1 MVNESREPYHLDW
14 GAITPEGYN
23 KETKELL
30 HVFNIDV
37 SSRDNIQRCTVF
49 IIGRIA
55 WFNMQ
60 APAGSSQKIVLDLRG
75 QALTLL
81 DRARKMKAE
90 IIEGSTTLNPSLQ
103 LIIEIL
109 I

>member
-1 MVNESREPYHLDW
+1 MVNESKEPYHLDW

-23 KETKELL
+23 KESNELL
-30 HVFNIDV
+30 HVFNIDA
-37 SSRDNIQRCTVF
+37 SSRDNIQRCTIF
-49 IIGRIA
+49 IIGRVA
-55 WFNMQ
+55 WFNMH
-60 APAGSSQKIVLDLRG
+60 APAGSSQKIMLDLRG

-81 DRARKMKAE
+81 DRATKMKAE
-90 IIEGSTTLNPSLQ
+90 IISESQRLNPSLT